1 MKNRPYRAALFAA
14 MLAVLPLAAFA
25 SPADHLRKPVVLG
38 VPAGLPEIPQCSG
51 ILTQAMLGRVNVA
64 TEDPAEAFEA
74 WRRQKITMV
83 EAPPSVECQSKL
95 WQALHGRAG
104 LFNVVPQSA
113 TPLGLVSP
121 EPACPAFF
129 HTPAAPAGT
138 KLHPA
143 GGGGDYP
150 GAVHIAVSPSNHLPL
165 VVRAETLYRHS

>member
-25 SPADHLRKPVVLG
+25 SPADHLRKPVLLA

-51 ILTQAMLGRVNVA
+51 ILTQAMLDRVNVA
-64 TEDPAEAFEA
+64 TEDPAEAFET

-95 WQALHGRAG
+95 WQALHGRSG

-121 EPACPAFF
+121 DPAGQAFF
-129 HTPAAPAGT
+129 HTLAASVGT
-138 KLHPA
+138 NVDPA
-143 GGGGDYP
+143 GGVGDYQ
-150 GAVHIAVSPSNHLPL
+150 
-165 VVRAETLYRHS
+165 